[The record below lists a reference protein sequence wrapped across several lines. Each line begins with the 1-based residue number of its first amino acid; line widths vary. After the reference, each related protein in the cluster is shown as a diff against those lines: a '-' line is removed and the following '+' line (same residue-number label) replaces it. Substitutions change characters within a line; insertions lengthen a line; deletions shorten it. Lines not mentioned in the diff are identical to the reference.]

1 MAKVDVTTLLKKLQ
15 DQSGLQRIDIS
26 AGARALTGD
35 SSFSTCSLED
45 LTQTEIELEIL
56 VAIDGWL
63 QRGDDTEDV
72 ERSLRLML
80 EDLTA
85 KEKEAVRL
93 LRYDV
98 HAVGIKKVQEMVCTL
113 LNIHCAVRFLTSHF
127 ASNTKWYHSNGNK
140 ELPWHTRFIHGS
152 TSILCTFALIVLL
165 AAQCAGGSRT
175 RKVRFTPLVLWKR
188 RLGTLPERK
197 QR

>member
-93 LRYDV
+93 DR
-98 HAVGIKKVQEMVCTL
+98 KSTR
-113 LNIHCAVRFLTSHF
+113 LNSSH
-127 ASNTKWYHSNGNK
+127 
-140 ELPWHTRFIHGS
+140 
-152 TSILCTFALIVLL
+152 
-165 AAQCAGGSRT
+165 
-175 RKVRFTPLVLWKR
+175 
-188 RLGTLPERK
+188 RL
-197 QR
+197 